1 MGNDLISRSAVIEEF
16 YKRVSGDFAVDDV
29 EKIEKVIMEVP
40 VAYDVDKVVASLELL
55 SENAENDELNTYE
68 EKVAYCTAYSKAIE
82 VVRGGGTD
90 ED

>member
-1 MGNDLISRSAVIEEF
+1 MSNDLISRSAVIEEF
-16 YKRVSGDFAVDDV
+16 YKRVSGDFMVDDV
-29 EKIEKVIMEVP
+29 EKIEKVIMDVP

-68 EKVAYCTAYSKAIE
+68 EKAAYCTAYSKAIE